1 MRLLQNC
8 CSFFMLKNTSYQNE
22 EKSETD
28 DAVQV
33 LFSFKMRKYAS
44 FAEMNM
50 MLTKALSFV

>member
-1 MRLLQNC
+1 
-8 CSFFMLKNTSYQNE
+8 MLKNTSYQNE

-33 LFSFKMRKYAS
+33 LFSFTMRKYAS